1 MSLTDASARISL
13 TREILLANL
22 VPNEAPTPEVLFEP
36 PLAVEPEPTLRVQA
50 EDDSPE
56 AEELLGPATPPKTV
70 TEEYIPT
77 PQKEVRFRVSS
88 KHLTLASST
97 FKIMLNGQWGEAS
110 KLEITAEDWNTEAM
124 LILMSVI
131 HGQNQQVPKVI
142 SLEILTNIAILV
154 DYYECREAID
164 LAAEIWIN
172 KLTQP
177 KEPSRDL
184 VFWLFISWVFR
195 REEVFRAMTTVALR
209 QSKGPLQALNLPI
222 PERIIGEYR
231 KASDQLTE
239 NSLAFS
245 ELIDRLRCEFIGDI
259 LASLKELGSDLLQG
273 KAGCSSACSSMM
285 LGSLLREMNTRGL
298 ETQPGS
304 QLTGVSFVSSMEA
317 ALEIRSPCWATKETA
332 FGTYFREDPCNLTHM
347 IKGKVGFEQVNGFG
361 LTEAD
366 KGWRKLKK
374 KLVIRDDTE
383 RQ

>member
-1 MSLTDASARISL
+1 MWDFEIDPDGDITLILRNPNAILTVEPADAIEPPAAVSEPTTKKDKKKTKKLKRQP
-13 TREILLANL
+13 NL

-56 AEELLGPATPPKTV
+56 AEELPGPASPPKTV

-209 QSKGPLQALNLPI
+209 QSRGPLQALNLPI

-273 KAGCSSACSSMM
+273 KAGLWKPRWRSDPPA
-285 LGSLLREMNTRGL
+285 GLL
-298 ETQPGS
+298 
-304 QLTGVSFVSSMEA
+304 
-317 ALEIRSPCWATKETA
+317 K
-332 FGTYFREDPCNLTHM
+332 
-347 IKGKVGFEQVNGFG
+347 
-361 LTEAD
+361 
-366 KGWRKLKK
+366 
-374 KLVIRDDTE
+374 
-383 RQ
+383 